1 MSQHPQLTE
10 VAPVRALSLWLAAI
24 GFFMLAIGELLI
36 SWFPTAGGL
45 EFTLQT
51 VGLVLIAV
59 GLLLE
64 WRTHVTQR
72 GWGALVFFF
81 IALLAYAAVWFPYAF
96 APDSLGTTTATHRGF
111 FTQGIGFICA
121 AIGTFMVMRRK
132 EAQLKLPTNSHDR
145 QIKAT
150 FMELLLIGLG
160 CLING
165 FSWIWVAKED
175 TRMAEFFLPV
185 LGCLMILIAVV
196 SAREIL
202 NVQVGRPA
210 AVFIILGVFVFT
222 LHWALD
228 ALPTWVDQDWR
239 QSMRVA
245 GVAFGLG
252 GVACVLAAGHKAK
265 AASLRLALWQ

>member
-1 MSQHPQLTE
+1 
-10 VAPVRALSLWLAAI
+10 
-24 GFFMLAIGELLI
+24 
-36 SWFPTAGGL
+36 
-45 EFTLQT
+45 
-51 VGLVLIAV
+51 
-59 GLLLE
+59 
-64 WRTHVTQR
+64 
-72 GWGALVFFF
+72 
-81 IALLAYAAVWFPYAF
+81 
-96 APDSLGTTTATHRGF
+96 
-111 FTQGIGFICA
+111 
-121 AIGTFMVMRRK
+121 
-132 EAQLKLPTNSHDR
+132 
-145 QIKAT
+145 
-150 FMELLLIGLG
+150 
-160 CLING
+160 
-165 FSWIWVAKED
+165 
-175 TRMAEFFLPV
+175 MAEFFLPV

-265 AASLRLALWQ
+265 AARLRLAH